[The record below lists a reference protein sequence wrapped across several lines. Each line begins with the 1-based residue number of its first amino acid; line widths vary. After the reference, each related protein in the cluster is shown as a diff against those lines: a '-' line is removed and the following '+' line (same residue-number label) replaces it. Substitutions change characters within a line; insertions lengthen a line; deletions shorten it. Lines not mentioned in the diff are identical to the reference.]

1 MNEGKLP
8 YSRTSWTMKRAAK
21 AVNVEGRTNEDWSFL
36 RASLDSLLDR
46 ELLFVYNKK

>member
-21 AVNVEGRTNEDWSFL
+21 AVNVEERTNEDWSFL
-36 RASLDSLLDR
+36 RASLDSLVGR
-46 ELLFVYNKK
+46 EPLFGYNKK